1 MSSKREGNLG
11 SVSVALNA
19 LESQDFPEY
28 RVHLLK
34 VSMAILP
41 LLMLL
46 FPFQEEGLV
55 LSFCGGDCLDMW
67 SAGQAMLPF
76 RPWHQ
81 CSPLAAPLTAC
92 ASCRRAEDLDH
103 KPLSSKLSVS
113 SVTVWKGQGSK
124 FCHVEFWSE
133 CNLLRRMNG

>member
-1 MSSKREGNLG
+1 MCVPYSFKRSSTVGFHPR
-11 SVSVALNA
+11 SPV
-19 LESQDFPEY
+19 PTP
-28 RVHLLK
+28 HLSNQSLL
-34 VSMAILP
+34 SSP
-41 LLMLL
+41 LLLV
-46 FPFQEEGLV
+46 PFQEEGLM
-55 LSFCGGDCLDMW
+55 LSFCGWDCLDMW

-81 CSPLAAPLTAC
+81 CSPLAAPLIAR